1 MGYGLDMSALM
12 ETFTEAVATGAVDD
26 TYSLSILP
34 PEFPDDAPEYEA
46 SGIYVFDN
54 IYVETLDDYGWP
66 LTWEIYVST
75 YDEDAS
81 LTALDSDNME
91 MGVIVTVP
99 DGGVDD
105 DEPFRIYSPYF
116 ESTEPSF
123 SDPTYDS
130 DGVTFTATVDSLPN
144 YGLRDKFG
152 GDTSSFSVLF
162 NKYVAEV
169 AAELYVST
177 AESVHTFKNIKSTEI
192 DDETFDALEGEEAAQ
207 TISVSTTTTTTVG
220 Y

>member
-12 ETFTEAVATGAVDD
+12 ETFTEAVDAGAADD

-34 PEFPDDAPEYEA
+34 TDAA
-46 SGIYVFDN
+46 GSYVFDN
-54 IYVETLDDYGWP
+54 IYVETLDEYGWP
-66 LTWEIYVST
+66 LTWEIYVSKG
-75 YDEDAS
+75 YAA
-81 LTALDSDNME
+81 LAKLFTALDSDNME

-130 DGVTFTATVDSLPN
+130 DGVTFTATVDWLAN

-207 TISVSTTTTTTVG
+207 TISVATT
-220 Y
+220 YAYES

>member
-1 MGYGLDMSALM
+1 MGSGFDLTALM
-12 ETFTEAVATGAVDD
+12 ETFTEAVETGAVDD
-26 TYSLSILP
+26 TYSLSVLP
-34 PEFPDDAPEYEA
+34 TDSPA
-46 SGIYVFDN
+46 GLYVFDN
-54 IYVETLDDYGWP
+54 IYVETLDEYGWP
-66 LTWEIYVST
+66 LTWEIYVSKGLGAFLQFAVT
-75 YDEDAS
+75 
-81 LTALDSDNME
+81 LDSDKME

-99 DGGVDD
+99 EAYGGVDD

-130 DGVTFTATVDSLPN
+130 DGVTFTATVDWQQNL
-144 YGLRDKFG
+144 GLKAKFG
-152 GDTSSFSVLF
+152 GSSSDFDTLF
-162 NKYVAEV
+162 KQYVAEV

-207 TISVSTTTTTTVG
+207 TISVATT
-220 Y
+220 YAYES